1 MLLRR
6 FFSATS
12 LGLLTFTLG
21 ACSGEG
27 ADDAAVPTSTSAT
40 PTAETSSSRVGTTPE
55 ETLAE
60 RVPVSCQ
67 SGFGPVVTTWS
78 DGTVGGWS
86 QYCQDVLDAA
96 VRSEAEASTP
106 VCDGTVCRFPS
117 GATMPDPAAP
127 QIPTDTSGARCD
139 DVQCVYP
146 NGFVARIGDPNVPN
160 YLKPGNSPWVQSQ
173 IDWVECLESGK
184 TEEQC
189 RAELN

>member
-12 LGLLTFTLG
+12 LALLTFTLG

-40 PTAETSSSRVGTTPE
+40 PTAETSSSRVETTPE

-106 VCDGTVCRFPS
+106 VCDGTACRFPS

-127 QIPTDTSGARCD
+127 QIPTDTSGD
-139 DVQCVYP
+139 Q
-146 NGFVARIGDPNVPN
+146 IGDPNVPN
-160 YLKPGNSPWVQSQ
+160 HLKPGDSPWVQSQ
-173 IDWVECLESGK
+173 IDWAECLESGK